1 LNNIDHS
8 SEGARI
14 GVNSIGNIRQYS
26 IISQETVICRD
37 SLDRRFVKG
46 RALDYW
52 DCGRNCGDGARL
64 PDVGLRG
71 PFPEN
76 WVVGGVQDGRG
87 G

>member
-8 SEGARI
+8 GKRTRI
-14 GVNSIGNIRQYS
+14 GIDSIGNIRQYG
-26 IISQETVICRD
+26 IISQKTVICRNN
-37 SLDRRFVKG
+37 LNRRSVKG

-64 PDVGLRG
+64 PDVRLRG

-76 WVVGGVQDGRG
+76 
-87 G
+87 

>member
-1 LNNIDHS
+1 LNDIDHS
-8 SEGARI
+8 GERTRI
-14 GVNSIGNIRQYS
+14 GIDSIGKIRQNS
-26 IISQETVICRD
+26 VISQGTIICRN
-37 SLDRRFVKG
+37 SLDRRSVRG
-46 RALDYW
+46 GALDYW

-76 WVVGGVQDGRG
+76 WVFGGAEDGLG

>member
-8 SEGARI
+8 GKRT
-14 GVNSIGNIRQYS
+14 SIGIDSVSNTRHYS
-26 IISQETVICRD
+26 IVGQKTVICQNG
-37 SLDRRFVKG
+37 LDRRSVKG

-52 DCGRNCGDGARL
+52 DCGQNCGDGARL

-76 WVVGGVQDGRG
+76 WVFGGAD
-87 G
+87 